1 MSVDLDRQLQEYC
14 RLMDEAQVSLSFDDI
29 LERSGELPVISGR
42 TSPQLSPRRRWIAVA
57 AAALAVLLLAIG
69 IRLLPGVD
77 GTPQPADDPPLPTT
91 VPDNGLMPWSP
102 ESQFLDWPGPIREE
116 ATITT
121 EALIVGHGG
130 DGIYDDPVGDVG
142 VDVVDVI
149 EVTTQVGI
157 WGLPSLDRDVFF
169 RVAGNMNSIP
179 DPREEWI
186 AYGIVVDYTGEG
198 RPDARYGIDNA
209 VGMMVPSITL
219 DDGRRVVVRDTTIEE
234 ADPGFLQRM
243 WRTDLA
249 TGVNQVRACCEDPML
264 MDAVF
269 PFPVG
274 WLDEAGRGSMFVVPE
289 ANEIVFHFYVWA
301 SVIRDGRV
309 VAVDYAPDAGWFA
322 IGRP

>member
-1 MSVDLDRQLQEYC
+1 MSVDLDRQLREYC
-14 RLMDEAQVSLSFDDI
+14 QDMDQKQGALSFDDI
-29 LERSGELPVISGR
+29 LERSGELPEIPGR
-42 TSPQLSPRRRWIAVA
+42 KSPQLSPRRNWIAAA

-91 VPDNGLMPWSP
+91 VPGNDLMPWSP
-102 ESQFLDWPGPIREE
+102 ESRFQDWPGPVREE
-116 ATITT
+116 STITT
-121 EALIVGHGG
+121 EPVIVGHGG

-149 EVTTQVGI
+149 EVTTQVGM

-169 RVAGNMNSIP
+169 RVAGNMNSIR

-186 AYGIVVDYTGEG
+186 AYGIVVDYTGDG

-219 DDGRRVVVRDTTIEE
+219 DDGRRVVVRDTTIEA

-249 TGVNQVRACCEDPML
+249 TGANQVPRCCEDPML
-264 MDAVF
+264 MVATF
-269 PFPVG
+269 PFPQG
-274 WLDEAGRGSMFVVPE
+274 SNEAGRGSMFVVRE
-289 ANEIVFHFYVWA
+289 TNEIVFHFYVWA
-301 SVIRDGRV
+301 SVIKDGRV
-309 VAVDYAPDAGWFA
+309 LAVDYAPDAGWFA